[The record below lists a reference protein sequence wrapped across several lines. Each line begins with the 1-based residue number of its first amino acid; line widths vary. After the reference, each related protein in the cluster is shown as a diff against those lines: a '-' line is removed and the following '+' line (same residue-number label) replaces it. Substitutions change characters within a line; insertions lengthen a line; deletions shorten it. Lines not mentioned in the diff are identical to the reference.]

1 MSQYLNVKDA
11 TKFVGKSESTIKRLL
26 REVTSEP
33 DHPDRHYIQP
43 SHDEVEARKAA
54 AEPYAWKIDQDLLTK
69 RYPQDAG
76 SKQGT
81 GDDNTSAED
90 AQKSGAHDV
99 IISVLREQLQSKDR
113 QLQTL
118 EQQLDRKDEQIG
130 NQNERMR
137 EQNILMKD
145 LQQRLAITA
154 PARPADAVVES
165 VTRDTEQGSDAVEQ
179 DSTNDNK
186 KRSFWQREFRLFGR

>member
-1 MSQYLNVKDA
+1 MSQYLTVKDA

-43 SHDEVEARKAA
+43 SHDELEARKAA
-54 AEPYAWKIDQDLLTK
+54 AEPYVWKIDQDLLTK
-69 RYPQDAG
+69 RYPKDAG
-76 SKQGT
+76 PKQGI
-81 GDDNTSAED
+81 DDNNAAAEGT
-90 AQKSGAHDV
+90 QKSGANDV
-99 IISVLREQLQSKDR
+99 IISVLREQLLSKDR

-145 LQQRLAITA
+145 LQQRLAIT
-154 PARPADAVVES
+154 PPGKGSRCRRRFFC
-165 VTRDTEQGSDAVEQ
+165 TRYRTGE
-179 DSTNDNK
+179 
-186 KRSFWQREFRLFGR
+186 